1 MRFLVNLV
9 SLYTAQNNKIKLLS
23 QLSKK
28 VLVNE
33 TIVISNREVF
43 DYGHIGSTNGKSIIN
58 FKINKIEK
66 NSRQAKKT
74 SVSLILINNILVSDT
89 KLSLIVIDMLIEKR
103 RQCSKVKTIP

>member
-43 DYGHIGSTNGKSIIN
+43 DYGHIGSTNAKSIIN
-58 FKINKIEK
+58 FKINKTEK
-66 NSRQAKKT
+66 KFKT
-74 SVSLILINNILVSDT
+74 GKENISITD
-89 KLSLIVIDMLIEKR
+89 ID
-103 RQCSKVKTIP
+103 